1 MSRSDD
7 SDPRAAGLPAPDR
20 AGRALTRRRVITVL
34 AVVAGAPL
42 LCRGDRAEDAAALY
56 RWNGTSLGSPSRI
69 LICHPDRVLAGR
81 IAAQCAAEIRRLETI
96 FALYRADSELARLNR
111 DGQLE
116 SPSLDLLIVLAHCQR
131 LAALSGGA
139 FDVTVQ
145 PLWDL
150 YATHFFG
157 AASAP
162 THGPEPQAIERA
174 LKLVDWR
181 GLDVTARRV
190 KVARRGMGLTLNGIA
205 QGYVTDRVTEILRD
219 HGCDRILADMGC
231 SELRASGRHA
241 DGRPWQVG
249 LADPRQPEMSAVTLD
264 LSDCALCTSG
274 GYGTKFEASGRF
286 HHLFDPATGGSAHHY
301 IAVSVFA
308 ASAMI
313 ADGLSTALYTTPPE
327 RGSRLLEQFPGV
339 SALVTRP
346 DGSVQHLAS

>member
-7 SDPRAAGLPAPDR
+7 PGAARRPAADH
-20 AGRALTRRRVITVL
+20 AGHAFTRRRVITVL
-34 AVVAGAPL
+34 AAVAGAPL
-42 LCRGDRAEDAAALY
+42 LCRGDPADQAVALY
-56 RWNGTSLGSPSRI
+56 HWNGTSLGSPSR
-69 LICHPDRVLAGR
+69 LSICHSDRVLAGR
-81 IAAQCAAEIRRLETI
+81 IAARCAAEIRRLEAI

-111 DGQLE
+111 DGWLE

-157 AASAP
+157 GATAP

-174 LKLVDWR
+174 LRLVDWQ
-181 GLDVTARRV
+181 GLDVTTRRV
-190 KVARRGMGLTLNGIA
+190 KVARRGMGVTLNGIA

-219 HGCDRILADMGC
+219 HGCDRVLADMGC
-231 SELRASGRHA
+231 SELRASGRRV
-241 DGRPWQVG
+241 DGRPWRVG
-249 LADPRQPEMSAVTLD
+249 LADPRQPETFAVTLD
-264 LSDCALCTSG
+264 LSDRALCTSG
-274 GYGTKFEASGRF
+274 GYGTKFEPSGRF
-286 HHLFDPATGGSAHHY
+286 HHLFDPATGESAHHY

-313 ADGLSTALYTTPPE
+313 ADALSTALYTTPPE

-339 SALVTRP
+339 SALVTRA